1 VTRSG
6 GSAGRGYFDDGAVT
20 RSGAGAGWF
29 LCGAMAARRSGAG
42 AFVSSASFIVDVKQ
56 IAHICYCNTECA
68 HNMIYRR
75 NVLAYNI
82 ALI

>member
-6 GSAGRGYFDDGAVT
+6 G
-20 RSGAGAGWF
+20 GAGWF
-29 LCGAMAARRSGAG
+29 LCGAMAVTRSGAEAG
-42 AFVSSASFIVDVKQ
+42 ICAELLWSIICEFFVDIKQ